1 MDDAARVLGMG
12 KVLPKRSLREWRRS
26 NSGEMDDILRV
37 GCSPSPPPRD
47 LINDFW
53 LLDMSSCLIGY
64 HVQVI
69 QVVRVCVRAHLR
81 HYRRSRGGYAAWQIY
96 KSMEIK

>member
-53 LLDMSSCLIGY
+53 LLDMSTVYCLIGN
-64 HVQVI
+64 HGREGVTA
-69 QVVRVCVRAHLR
+69 RVTARVTVAE
-81 HYRRSRGGYAAWQIY
+81 GIN
-96 KSMEIK
+96 E